1 MHKYSSNNICFPNY
15 AEHFQCNFYSNMLL
29 LLCFCLPPA
38 ACEHLAATGPSTPLT
53 LCLDFCARSPDESE
67 GSGSSYGDTLEKSD
81 SNESSRGDMP
91 EESESESESESE
103 CDDLPDNA
111 ESPATSRKK
120 GSFNWDREKGGFNL
134 EWANLA
140 EFDMWR
146 RIEESTCSIQFITST
161 SRKGGIHSGQ
171 KKIYVCSR
179 EYFGGGTTY
188 EKKYPKRHRK
198 IGTNKTGCGCRI
210 TIKQYHH
217 TPTVLGRYAAKHDH
231 EIGTAN
237 IAYTRLSGT
246 AQEQIKDMLTQKID
260 RRQIVSSHTQN
271 GLATNPNIF
280 EGTRDSP
287 VRA

>member
-1 MHKYSSNNICFPNY
+1 MSLLPRFRLPLASR
-15 AEHFQCNFYSNMLL
+15 EHV
-29 LLCFCLPPA
+29 
-38 ACEHLAATGPSTPLT
+38 AATGPGAPLT
-53 LCLDFCARSPDESE
+53 LCLDFRARIPDESE
-67 GSGSSYGDTLEKSD
+67 GSGSLYGDTSD
-81 SNESSRGDMP
+81 FSDGNESSCGDMS
-91 EESESESESESE
+91 EESESESESES
-103 CDDLPDNA
+103 DDLPDNA

-120 GSFNWDREKGGFNL
+120 GSFNWDQEKGGFTL

-146 RIEESTCSIQFITST
+146 RIEESTCLIQFIAST

-179 EYFGGGTTY
+179 EYSGGESTY
-188 EKKYPKRHRK
+188 VKKYPERHRK
-198 IGTNKTGCGCRI
+198 IRTNKTGCGCHI

-217 TPTVLGRYAAKHDH
+217 TPTVLGRYVAEHDH
-231 EIGTAN
+231 EIGAAN

-246 AQEQIKDMLTQKID
+246 AREQIKDMLTQKID

-271 GLATNPNIF
+271 GLATNPNIS
-280 EGTRDSP
+280 EGTRDSR